1 MFTAADEPSLAVS
14 DRRRLPSIYSTSYPM
29 SEQIPKPQSLS
40 DSLRPRVAGLLQPIG
55 RWLIRLGISA
65 DAITI
70 AGTVLM
76 AVVGVLLANGQ
87 FLLGG
92 VLVILS
98 APLDALD
105 GTVAR
110 LAGVTSKFGAFLDST
125 SDRYA
130 EGFILIGL
138 LIYGLTQREDWI
150 VALAFVAMWG
160 SFAVSYTRARAEGLG
175 YSCKIGLLT
184 RFERFIL
191 IIAMLLTGW
200 ILPGLIALAAL
211 THVTAL
217 QRIFYV
223 RGLMRNNSSK
233 SGT

>member
-1 MFTAADEPSLAVS
+1 MS
-14 DRRRLPSIYSTSYPM
+14 D
-29 SEQIPKPQSLS
+29 QSAKSQSFS
-40 DSLRPRVAGLLQPIG
+40 DSLRPKVAGILQPIG

-70 AGTVLM
+70 AGTLLM

-138 LIYGLTQREDWI
+138 LIYGLARRDDWI
-150 VALAFVAMWG
+150 VMLSFVAMWG
-160 SFAVSYTRARAEGLG
+160 SFVVSYTRARAEGLG
-175 YSCKIGLLT
+175 YDCKVGLLT
-184 RFERFIL
+184 RFERFVL
-191 IIAMLLTGW
+191 IIVMLLTGW
-200 ILPGLIALAAL
+200 ILPGLIALAVL

-217 QRIFYV
+217 QRILYV
-223 RGLMRNNSSK
+223 RSGMRTGSSK

>member
-1 MFTAADEPSLAVS
+1 MTD
-14 DRRRLPSIYSTSYPM
+14 
-29 SEQIPKPQSLS
+29 QIPKPQSFS
-40 DSLRPRVAGLLQPIG
+40 DSLRPKVAGILQPIG

-65 DAITI
+65 DAITV
-70 AGTVLM
+70 AGTLLM
-76 AVVGVLLANGQ
+76 AAVGVLLANGL
-87 FLLGG
+87 FLWGG
-92 VLVILS
+92 VLVLLS

-138 LIYGLTQREDWI
+138 SLYGLARRDDAI
-150 VALAFVAMWG
+150 VVLAFIAMWG

-175 YSCKIGLLT
+175 YDCKIGLFT
-184 RFERFIL
+184 RFERFVL
-191 IIAMLLTGW
+191 IIVMLLTGW
-200 ILPGLIALAAL
+200 ILPGLAVLAVL
-211 THVTAL
+211 THITAL
-217 QRIFYV
+217 QRIVYV
-223 RGLMRNNSSK
+223 RGVMRAGTSK

>member
-1 MFTAADEPSLAVS
+1 MSDQAPTSPSF
-14 DRRRLPSIYSTSYPM
+14 
-29 SEQIPKPQSLS
+29 S
-40 DSLRPRVAGLLQPIG
+40 DSLRPKVASILQPIG
-55 RWLIRLGISA
+55 RGLIRLGINA

-76 AVVGVLLANGQ
+76 AIVGVLLANGQ
-87 FLLGG
+87 FLIGG
-92 VLVILS
+92 GLVIVS

-110 LAGVTSKFGAFLDST
+110 LAGQASKFGAFLDST

-138 LIYGLTQREDWI
+138 LIYGLTRREDWI
-150 VALAFVAMWG
+150 VVLSFVAMWG

-175 YSCKIGLLT
+175 YECKIGLLT
-184 RFERFIL
+184 RLERFIL
-191 IIAMLLTGW
+191 IVVMLLTGW
-200 ILPGLIALAAL
+200 ILPGLIALAVL

-217 QRIFYV
+217 QRIVYV
-223 RGLMRNNSSK
+223 RGAMRTGSSK
-233 SGT
+233 SDTWETGRK

>member
-1 MFTAADEPSLAVS
+1 
-14 DRRRLPSIYSTSYPM
+14 M
-29 SEQIPKPQSLS
+29 SEQVPKPPSFS
-40 DSLRPRVAGLLQPIG
+40 DSLRPRVAGVLQPIG

-70 AGTVLM
+70 GGT
-76 AVVGVLLANGQ
+76 LL
-87 FLLGG
+87 
-92 VLVILS
+92 ILS

-138 LIYGLTQREDWI
+138 LIYGLTRRDDWI
-150 VALAFVAMWG
+150 VVLSFVAMWG
-160 SFAVSYTRARAEGLG
+160 SFVVSYTRARAEGLG
-175 YSCKIGLLT
+175 YECKVGLLT

-191 IIAMLLTGW
+191 IIVMLLTGW
-200 ILPGLIALAAL
+200 ILPGLSVLAVL

-217 QRIFYV
+217 QRILYV
-223 RGLMRNNSSK
+223 RGVMRTGSSK

>member
-1 MFTAADEPSLAVS
+1 MNDQPVKS
-14 DRRRLPSIYSTSYPM
+14 
-29 SEQIPKPQSLS
+29 QSFS
-40 DSLRPRVAGLLQPIG
+40 DSLRPKVAGILQPIG
-55 RWLIRLGISA
+55 RGLLRLGISA
-65 DAITI
+65 DAITLG
-70 AGTVLM
+70 GTLLM

-138 LIYGLTQREDWI
+138 LLYGLGRRDDAI
-150 VALAFVAMWG
+150 VILAFVAMWG
-160 SFAVSYTRARAEGLG
+160 SFVVSYTRARAEGLG
-175 YSCKIGLLT
+175 YDCKVGLLT

-200 ILPGLIALAAL
+200 ILPGLIALAVL
-211 THVTAL
+211 THITAL
-217 QRIFYV
+217 QRILYV
-223 RGLMRNNSSK
+223 RGIMRTGSSK

>member
-1 MFTAADEPSLAVS
+1 MNDQPVKS
-14 DRRRLPSIYSTSYPM
+14 
-29 SEQIPKPQSLS
+29 QSFS
-40 DSLRPRVAGLLQPIG
+40 DSLRPKVAGILQPIG

-65 DAITI
+65 DAITLG
-70 AGTVLM
+70 GTLLM

-138 LIYGLTQREDWI
+138 LLYGLGRREDAI
-150 VALAFVAMWG
+150 VSLAFVAMWG
-160 SFAVSYTRARAEGLG
+160 SFVVSYTRARAEGLG
-175 YSCKIGLLT
+175 YDCKVGLLT

-200 ILPGLIALAAL
+200 ILPGLIALAVL
-211 THVTAL
+211 THITAL
-217 QRIFYV
+217 QRIIYV
-223 RGLMRNNSSK
+223 RGIMRTG

>member
-1 MFTAADEPSLAVS
+1 MSDQAPRSPSF
-14 DRRRLPSIYSTSYPM
+14 
-29 SEQIPKPQSLS
+29 SERVRPK
-40 DSLRPRVAGLLQPIG
+40 VAGVLQPIG
-55 RWLIRLGISA
+55 RGLIRLGISA
-65 DAITI
+65 NAITLG
-70 AGTVLM
+70 GTLLM
-76 AVVGVLLANGQ
+76 AIAGVLLANGQ
-87 FLLGG
+87 FLIGG

-110 LAGVTSKFGAFLDST
+110 LAGVTGKFGAFLDST

-138 LIYGLTQREDWI
+138 LIYGLTRRADWI
-150 VALAFVAMWG
+150 VVLSFVAMWG

-175 YSCKIGLLT
+175 CACQIGLLT
-184 RFERFIL
+184 RLERLLL
-191 IIAMLLTGW
+191 ISAMLLTGW

-217 QRIFYV
+217 QRILFV
-223 RGLMRNNSSK
+223 RRALRTGSPK
-233 SGT
+233 SQ

>member
-1 MFTAADEPSLAVS
+1 
-14 DRRRLPSIYSTSYPM
+14 M
-29 SEQIPKPQSLS
+29 SEHIPKPQSLS
-40 DSLRPRVAGLLQPIG
+40 DSLRPKVAGILRPIG
-55 RWLIRLGISA
+55 QWLIRLGISA

-70 AGTVLM
+70 AGTLLM

-110 LAGVTSKFGAFLDST
+110 LSGVAGKFGAFLDST

-138 LIYGLTQREDWI
+138 LINGLARREDWI
-150 VALAFVAMWG
+150 VVLAFVAIWG

-175 YSCKIGLLT
+175 YPCKVGLLT
-184 RFERFIL
+184 RFERFVL
-191 IIAMLLTGW
+191 IIVMLLTGW
-200 ILPGLIALAAL
+200 ILLGLIALAVL
-211 THVTAL
+211 THITAL
-217 QRIFYV
+217 QRMAYV
-223 RGLMRNNSSK
+223 RGAMRRDVMRTGSSK

>member
-1 MFTAADEPSLAVS
+1 MTD
-14 DRRRLPSIYSTSYPM
+14 
-29 SEQIPKPQSLS
+29 PKPQSFS
-40 DSLRPRVAGLLQPIG
+40 DSLRPKVAGILQPIG
-55 RWLIRLGISA
+55 RGLLRLGVSA
-65 DAITI
+65 DAITL
-70 AGTVLM
+70 AGTLLM
-76 AVVGVLLANGQ
+76 AVVGGLLANGQ

-110 LAGVTSKFGAFLDST
+110 LAGVTGKFGAFLDST

-138 LIYGLTQREDWI
+138 SIYGLTRRDDAI
-150 VALAFVAMWG
+150 VILSFLAMWG

-175 YSCKIGLLT
+175 YECKVGLLT

-217 QRIFYV
+217 QRIIYV
-223 RGLMRNNSSK
+223 RRVMRTGSSK

>member
-1 MFTAADEPSLAVS
+1 MS
-14 DRRRLPSIYSTSYPM
+14 DRS
-29 SEQIPKPQSLS
+29 PKPQSFT
-40 DSLRPRVAGLLQPIG
+40 DNVRPRVAGVLQPIG
-55 RWLIRLGISA
+55 RGLLRLGISA
-65 DAITI
+65 DAITL
-70 AGTVLM
+70 AGTLLM
-76 AVVGVLLANGQ
+76 AVVGALLANGQ
-87 FLLGG
+87 FLIGG

-138 LIYGLTQREDWI
+138 LIYGLTRRNDWI
-150 VALAFVAMWG
+150 VVLSFVAMWG
-160 SFAVSYTRARAEGLG
+160 SFVVSYTRARAEGLG
-175 YSCKIGLLT
+175 YDCKVGLLT

-191 IIAMLLTGW
+191 IIVMLLTGW

-217 QRIFYV
+217 QRIIYV
-223 RGLMRNNSSK
+223 RSVMRSGSSK

>member
-1 MFTAADEPSLAVS
+1 MNDQPVKS
-14 DRRRLPSIYSTSYPM
+14 
-29 SEQIPKPQSLS
+29 QSFS
-40 DSLRPRVAGLLQPIG
+40 DSLRPKVAGILQPIG

-65 DAITI
+65 DAITLG
-70 AGTVLM
+70 GTLLM

-138 LIYGLTQREDWI
+138 LLYGLGRREDAI
-150 VALAFVAMWG
+150 VILAFVAMWG
-160 SFAVSYTRARAEGLG
+160 SFVVSYTRARAEGLG
-175 YSCKIGLLT
+175 YDCKVGLLT

-200 ILPGLIALAAL
+200 ILPGLIALAVL
-211 THVTAL
+211 THITAL
-217 QRIFYV
+217 QRILYV
-223 RGLMRNNSSK
+223 HGIMRTGSSK

>member
-1 MFTAADEPSLAVS
+1 
-14 DRRRLPSIYSTSYPM
+14 M
-29 SEQIPKPQSLS
+29 SEQVPKPPSFS
-40 DSLRPRVAGLLQPIG
+40 DSLRPRVAGVLQPIG
-55 RWLIRLGISA
+55 RGLIRLGISA

-70 AGTVLM
+70 AGTLLM

-87 FLLGG
+87 FLIGG

-138 LIYGLTQREDWI
+138 LIYGLTRRDDWI
-150 VALAFVAMWG
+150 VVLSFVAMWG
-160 SFAVSYTRARAEGLG
+160 SFVVSYTRARAEGLG
-175 YSCKIGLLT
+175 YECKVGLLT

-191 IIAMLLTGW
+191 IIVMLLTGW
-200 ILPGLIALAAL
+200 ILPGLIALAVL

-217 QRIFYV
+217 QRILYV
-223 RGLMRNNSSK
+223 RGVMRTGSSK